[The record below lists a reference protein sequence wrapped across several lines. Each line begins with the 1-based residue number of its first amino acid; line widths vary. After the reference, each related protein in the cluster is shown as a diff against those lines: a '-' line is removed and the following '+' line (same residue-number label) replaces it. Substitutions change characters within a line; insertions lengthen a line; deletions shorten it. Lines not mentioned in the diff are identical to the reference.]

1 MKKVI
6 IALISIAA
14 IGLIGFTLYGNK
26 QEMKEEAKLAEETS
40 DAIPVEVTSLQK
52 KALEA
57 KVKADGILEAKTD
70 LTILSETTG
79 KVVAV
84 HKEKGATVDK
94 GELLAQVENEIIQ
107 TEVSAAKTNLEKLET
122 DLERFTKLSEENAV
136 TKRQL
141 EDVKIGLKNAEAQY
155 RSAKKRLEN
164 TYIRA
169 TAAGKINDDFL
180 QEGEFINQGQRLYE
194 IVDASTLKLKVKL
207 TASEVLALKEGD
219 SVKISTQVFPQKEF
233 EGKVKAIASKADD
246 AFKYEVEIMMQNQG
260 EVQLKPGMYATA
272 HFNFKS
278 NNAKYYLNRDALI
291 GSVQNPEVYVIENGE
306 SKLKKLT
313 LGESRGDL
321 LEVLNGL
328 NPNDKVVMSGQIN
341 LSDGTEVKVLD
352 K

>member
-26 QEMKEEAKLAEETS
+26 QEMKEEVKLAEETS

-70 LTILSETTG
+70 LTILSETSG

-84 HKEKGATVDK
+84 HKEKGATVNK

-169 TAAGKINDDFL
+169 TAAGEINDDFL

-246 AFKYEVEIMMQNQG
+246 ALKYEVEIMMQNQG

-272 HFNFKS
+272 HFNFES